1 MNLQKL
7 LSARE
12 GHRATIEELLVQLEA
27 AIEDN
32 QHDDFE
38 LSFQTI
44 NEEMALLKSI
54 DEKIANSTDSIATEI
69 KESALYI
76 FHLKRKLHRYKKAFE
91 RALSGSNTPP
101 TSHAQEVED
110 SNQSSIPH
118 TTLPI
123 VPETREFL
131 PHVSV
136 QPMAHHLPKL
146 TLPTFNGEL
155 MSWPTF

>member
-12 GHRATIEELLVQLEA
+12 GHWATIKELLMQFET
-27 AIEDN
+27 AIEDY

-44 NEEMALLKSI
+44 
-54 DEKIANSTDSIATEI
+54 
-69 KESALYI
+69 
-76 FHLKRKLHRYKKAFE
+76 KKNFE
-91 RALSGSNTPP
+91 RALSCSNTPP

-110 SNQSSIPH
+110 TNQSSVPH
-118 TTLPI
+118 TPLPI
-123 VPETREFL
+123 VPEARDFL

-136 QPMAHHLPKL
+136 QLMAHHLPKL
-146 TLPTFNGEL
+146 TLPTFNRDL
-155 MSWPTF
+155 MSWPTFWD